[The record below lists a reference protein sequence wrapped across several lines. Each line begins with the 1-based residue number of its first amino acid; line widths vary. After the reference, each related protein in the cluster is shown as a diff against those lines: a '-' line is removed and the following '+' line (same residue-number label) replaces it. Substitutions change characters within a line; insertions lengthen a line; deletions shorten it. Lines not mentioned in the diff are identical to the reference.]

1 LLTIVNSTIII
12 RPIQLFLFQLVTP
25 GESFLKTFSTLAM
38 VCLAGITAACP
49 AAAAVAAPAG
59 VERGLA
65 ESYGGVVV
73 NQTIT
78 VAGQEFF
85 QYFVALWRE
94 RELSERFAITVIERP
109 SARWGGQVW
118 VEFAQRRVFQAP
130 LSSARAGLRSL
141 SEQAVDL
148 VYQTVIDTEAER
160 LLFRDADLGA
170 DEF

>member
-1 LLTIVNSTIII
+1 MAKTSTALILALLTGWITVHPVSAA
-12 RPIQLFLFQLVTP
+12 
-25 GESFLKTFSTLAM
+25 TLSS
-38 VCLAGITAACP
+38 
-49 AAAAVAAPAG
+49 VADS
-59 VERGLA
+59 ERKLS
-65 ESYGGVVV
+65 ESYGGLVV

-94 RELSERFAITVIERP
+94 RALSERFAIAVIERP
-109 SARWGGQVW
+109 SARWGGQIW

-130 LSSARAGLRSL
+130 LSSARSGLRNL

-160 LLFRDADLGA
+160 LLFREADLGA

>member
-1 LLTIVNSTIII
+1 MLRCSRQHLPQKVSNWSIELLTIVNSTIII

-85 QYFVALWRE
+85 Q
-94 RELSERFAITVIERP
+94 
-109 SARWGGQVW
+109 
-118 VEFAQRRVFQAP
+118 
-130 LSSARAGLRSL
+130 
-141 SEQAVDL
+141 
-148 VYQTVIDTEAER
+148 
-160 LLFRDADLGA
+160 
-170 DEF
+170 

>member
-1 LLTIVNSTIII
+1 
-12 RPIQLFLFQLVTP
+12 
-25 GESFLKTFSTLAM
+25 M
-38 VCLAGITAACP
+38 VCLAGWITALPVFAATP
-49 AAAAVAAPAG
+49 ASSSSSPVGEQRRP
-59 VERGLA
+59 A

-85 QYFVALWRE
+85 RYFVALWRE
-94 RELSERFAITVIERP
+94 RELSERFAIAVIERP
-109 SARWGGQVW
+109 SARWGGQIW

-130 LSSARAGLRSL
+130 LSSARSGLRGL

-148 VYQTVIDTEAER
+148 VYQTVIDTEADR

>member
-1 LLTIVNSTIII
+1 
-12 RPIQLFLFQLVTP
+12 
-25 GESFLKTFSTLAM
+25 M
-38 VCLAGITAACP
+38 VCLAGWTVACP
-49 AAAAVAAPAG
+49 AAAAPVSASASG
-59 VERGLA
+59 ERRLA

-85 QYFVALWRE
+85 QYFVAHWRE
-94 RELSERFAITVIERP
+94 RELSERFAIAVVERP
-109 SARWGGQVW
+109 SARWGGQIW

-130 LSSARAGLRSL
+130 LSSARSGLRSL